1 MPSYEFKLPDIG
13 EGVAEGEVLKWLVSE
28 GDIVKED
35 QPLVEVMTDKVNVE
49 IPSPKSGR
57 IAKIVAKVGDVV
69 GVGQNL
75 VVFEVEDAESGT
87 PQQSQSKYEQGQASE
102 RIRKDIQGN
111 ILAAPATRK
120 LASQLGVDIQNLVG
134 TGQEGRVTVED
145 VQKASET
152 LARPK
157 STIAASVTGDLRDK
171 RTEIVPLRG
180 MRKTIAERMVRSA
193 HNAAHVTHV
202 DEVDVTELVLLR
214 GKLNSRA
221 VNGGKNVKLT
231 FLPFIIRA
239 LVPALKEFPY
249 VNASID
255 DQRQE
260 IVLKKYY
267 NIGIATDTDQ
277 GLVVPVIRDVDEKS
291 IFNLAIEIEDL
302 VEKARTGNLNLE
314 EVRDSTFTL
323 TNVGSIGGLFS
334 TPLVNYPDV
343 AILGIQRIVKRPV
356 VKNDSIVVRDMM
368 NLSLSFDHRVIDGAY
383 AARFLNR
390 VIAMI
395 ENPAFLANKS

>member
-1 MPSYEFKLPDIG
+1 MTSYEFKLPDIG

-87 PQQSQSKYEQGQASE
+87 PQQSQSKHEPGQASKV
-102 RIRKDIQGN
+102 IRQDTQGN
-111 ILAAPATRK
+111 VLAAPATRK
-120 LASQLGVDIQNLVG
+120 LASQLGVDIQSLVG

-145 VQKASET
+145 VQKASEN
-152 LARPK
+152 LGRPK
-157 STIAASVTGDLRDK
+157 STITSSVTGDLRDK

-180 MRKTIAERMVRSA
+180 MRKTIAERMARSA
-193 HNAAHVTHV
+193 HNSAHVTHV

-214 GKLNSRA
+214 SKLNSKA
-221 VNGGKNVKLT
+221 DNGGKNVELT

-239 LVPALKEFPY
+239 LVPALKECPY

-267 NIGIATDTDQ
+267 NIGVATDTDQ
-277 GLVVPVIRDVDEKS
+277 GLVVPVIRNVDEKS

-302 VEKARTGNLNLE
+302 VEKARTGNLNLD

-323 TNVGSIGGLFS
+323 TNIGSIGGLFS
-334 TPLVNYPDV
+334 TPLVNYPEV

-356 VKNDSIVVRDMM
+356 VKNGSVVVRDMM

-395 ENPAFLANKS
+395 ENPAILAE

>member
-1 MPSYEFKLPDIG
+1 MTSYEFKLPDIG

-69 GVGQNL
+69 GVGQSL

-87 PQQSQSKYEQGQASE
+87 PQQSQSKHELGQASE
-102 RIRKDIQGN
+102 VIRQDAQGN
-111 ILAAPATRK
+111 VLAAPATRK
-120 LASQLGVDIQNLVG
+120 LASQLGVDIQSLVG

-145 VQKASET
+145 VQKASENF
-152 LARPK
+152 ARSK
-157 STIAASVTGDLRDK
+157 STIASSVAEDQSDK
-171 RTEIVPLRG
+171 RTELVPLRG

-214 GKLNSRA
+214 NKLNSRA
-221 VNGGKNVKLT
+221 DNGGENVKLT

-255 DQRQE
+255 DQKQE

-277 GLVVPVIRDVDEKS
+277 GLIVPVIRNVDEKS

-302 VEKARTGNLNLE
+302 VEKARTGNLNLD

-334 TPLVNYPDV
+334 TPLVNYPEV
-343 AILGIQRIVKRPV
+343 AILGIQRIIKRPV
-356 VKNDSIVVRDMM
+356 VKNDSVVVRDMM
-368 NLSLSFDHRVIDGAY
+368 NLSLSFDHRVLDGAY

-395 ENPAFLANKS
+395 ENPAILAE